1 VSAPPEG
8 RRQKTL
14 IQNREGGGQRTAR
27 IEFELPPAQN
37 SKLIT
42 LKTHSTEKFTFARSL
57 VFLKKA
63 KTRENFEIRYG
74 RNFMSRTV
82 LNINSWKSI

>member
-1 VSAPPEG
+1 LHSFEIRVDTTEGRGQKKAEGRRQKAEGRRQKAEGRRQKAEEG

-14 IQNREGGGQRTAR
+14 I
-27 IEFELPPAQN
+27 QN

-57 VFLKKA
+57 ISA
-63 KTRENFEIRYG
+63 I
-74 RNFMSRTV
+74 
-82 LNINSWKSI
+82 